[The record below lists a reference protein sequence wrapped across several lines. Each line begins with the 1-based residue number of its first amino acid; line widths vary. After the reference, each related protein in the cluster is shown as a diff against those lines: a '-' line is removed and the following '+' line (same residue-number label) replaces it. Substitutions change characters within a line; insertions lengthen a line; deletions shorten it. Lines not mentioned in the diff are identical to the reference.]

1 MCSVFCSI
9 KSGKEAV
16 LRLGPVNRHRIMG
29 FEENLMKA
37 EEYVYSVCREIDIPC
52 SRVLVCDT
60 SKKILDRDFM
70 IVEYIPSV
78 VMSNA
83 EIEGRKKDKLY
94 YQLGEKLYRLH
105 QVTGESFGFVSRI
118 QGGKSFKKWSDAL
131 IFEAEDISE
140 KMRKAGG
147 LSREEEADIRSVFSQ
162 NRDLLDE
169 IRTPHLLHTDLW
181 EGNVWRH

>member
-52 SRVLVCDT
+52 SRVLVYDT

-83 EIEGRKKDKLY
+83 EIEDEKKDKLY

-105 QVTGESFGFVSRI
+105 QVTGENFSFVSRI

-140 KMRKAGG
+140 KNEKGRRA
-147 LSREEEADIRSVFSQ
+147 
-162 NRDLLDE
+162 
-169 IRTPHLLHTDLW
+169 
-181 EGNVWRH
+181 